1 MRRAAAP
8 LQLICTPRRACSVAD
23 GDPFAS
29 TGDASRT
36 SDNWLYLAGNAFI
49 SSLRRPL
56 AKHGEAIC
64 SVKKK
69 QCGYGTAL
77 RPNQTFT
84 SPPLVN
90 RTRCVRCLANSMP
103 TDRQRASEDKGQR
116 AFNKPR
122 TRRNRKSSGAPL
134 QNADQDEI
142 GIDKRG
148 LQQNKDDEAQD
159 GKTAVEPVL
168 DSPALN
174 QRIFRLHS
182 DA

>member
-1 MRRAAAP
+1 MRSLSCKFDANGSATRLGRQGPTRVQQTAP
-8 LQLICTPRRACSVAD
+8 
-23 GDPFAS
+23 
-29 TGDASRT
+29 
-36 SDNWLYLAGNAFI
+36 
-49 SSLRRPL
+49 
-56 AKHGEAIC
+56 GEQE
-64 SVKKK
+64 K
-69 QCGYGTAL
+69 
-77 RPNQTFT
+77 
-84 SPPLVN
+84 
-90 RTRCVRCLANSMP
+90 
-103 TDRQRASEDKGQR
+103 
-116 AFNKPR
+116 
-122 TRRNRKSSGAPL
+122 L